1 MPARGEK
8 GLNMR
13 TILVICVMLAQA
25 GLSQTSARAQD
36 PYAAVN
42 AMRVAFSHVQSVTA
56 TERSSNGDVATVE
69 YNFPDRFHITTARS
83 QIILSGNI
91 EYTKRPN
98 GRWISSPSGAEHQTL
113 LAAVWQLGG
122 PPNIDVRKL
131 YTIDA
136 FGTKTIGATTVRG
149 YRLHDVSGGNDETVW
164 IGPNNLPVA
173 AIVEMPGQRIDIHY
187 AYNTST
193 LVATPL

>member
-1 MPARGEK
+1 
-8 GLNMR
+8 MR
-13 TILVICVMLAQA
+13 TILVICLMLAQA
-25 GLSQTSARAQD
+25 GMVQTSARAQD
-36 PYAAVN
+36 PYADVN
-42 AMRVAFSHVQSVTA
+42 AMRVAFSRAHSVTA

-91 EYTKRPN
+91 EYAKRAN
-98 GRWISSPSGAEHQTL
+98 GRWISSPNGAEHQTL

-136 FGTKTIGATTVRG
+136 AGTKTVGSTAVRG
-149 YRLHDVSGGNDETVW
+149 YRLHDVSGGNDETIW
-164 IGPNNLPVA
+164 IGPDNLPVA
-173 AIVEMPGQRIDIHY
+173 AIVKMPGQTIDIHY
-187 AYNTST
+187 AYNTSV
-193 LVATPL
+193 LIATPL